1 MTVFLVLL
9 FLALFGGVIVYSK
22 YQRDVFIRDTRMNNR
37 KIMNVNNM
45 VGESSGKT
53 LPFVRSQYVATT

>member
-9 FLALFGGVIVYSK
+9 FLALFGGIVIYSK
-22 YQRDVFIRDTRMNNR
+22 YQRDVFIRNTRENNR

-53 LPFVRSQYVATT
+53 LPFMRS